1 MNEKKVTINGHE
13 LSVVF
18 NMAVEIEYEDISGQ
32 PFDIPS
38 MTTQKATMQLCYA
51 SLKVANGKLPFTFD
65 ELKKSISV
73 EEWLALKDTVIAIM
87 TEWFHIP
94 AVMKEENQNEEEAE
108 KNS

>member
-38 MTTQKATMQLCYA
+38 MTSQKATMQLCYA

-73 EEWLALKDTVIAIM
+73 EEWLSLKDTVIALM

-94 AVMKEENQNEEEAE
+94 TVMKEENQNEEEE